1 MKKQVLQVLLVSLAT
16 LWVALLVSPVAAQEG
31 GFDGHGAP
39 SAEEPIGTVGTVS
52 PPPPVPTPPAPPA
65 PAPDEKP
72 RVTERPTATSAP
84 RYQTREG
91 TEESARQVLGGKFAL
106 RHHSHT
112 RCGLSGHKGLVMGI
126 DRRGKVVSVGA
137 RKISLS
143 TKGHRALWQ
152 ELHRAGI
159 LGKREIEKRDRET
172 LAQAANYTDQ
182 KVGEV
187 AKKAWVG
194 IILALVALCV
204 GALTWFRHPHWR
216 PVYY

>member
-72 RVTERPTATSAP
+72 MVTERPTAAPAP

-91 TEESARQVLGGKFAL
+91 TEESARQVLGGRFAL
-106 RHHSHT
+106 RHHTHT
-112 RCGLSGHKGLVMGI
+112 RE
-126 DRRGKVVSVGA
+126 KVVAIGMP
-137 RKISLS
+137 RKATPAPLG
-143 TKGHRALWQ
+143 TKRHQALWA
-152 ELHRAGI
+152 EVHKAGVVS
-159 LGKREIEKRDRET
+159 GSFVEARDAQT